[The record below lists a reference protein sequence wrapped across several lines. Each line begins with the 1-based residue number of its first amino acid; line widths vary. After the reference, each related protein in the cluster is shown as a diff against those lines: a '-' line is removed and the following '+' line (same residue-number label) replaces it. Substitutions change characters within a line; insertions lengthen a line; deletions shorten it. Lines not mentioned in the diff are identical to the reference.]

1 MRCRPNWTTDEA
13 IRHKISKAWA
23 KGDILRMAA
32 AQDGPTALEFKVT
45 GPTVRELTD
54 DFAAARTWAASLG
67 TGMPYEIRR
76 ELVPNRLH
84 GTQQM
89 PATVVV
95 TPATALAVLDMP
107 IGLLDQFI
115 GALRLI
121 DTEAPHLRGWAMQEP
136 VKVLSLVPDLPGLLS
151 AINWLAS
158 NPRPDIY
165 LRQMTAPGVHTKLM
179 ERHRSTLAAL
189 LDMTLPATAINS
201 DHTGAEGFTARYGFK
216 DQPVQVRFR
225 SLDPTIQVIPGHP
238 GADLALDAATFA
250 ALDLPAVRHVVITE
264 NKTNYLSLPELEA
277 SIAIFGAGY
286 CWQAL
291 AGAAWLHSKDILY
304 WGDIDTHGLT
314 ILSELR
320 RHFPHAR
327 SVLMDMATAQASR
340 AIWGR
345 EENQAKGT
353 PSNLTEEALQ
363 VYRALTSAGEM
374 QGIRVEQEHLYFDQ
388 AVQVISAAIR

>member
-1 MRCRPNWTTDEA
+1 M
-13 IRHKISKAWA
+13 
-23 KGDILRMAA
+23 
-32 AQDGPTALEFKVT
+32 
-45 GPTVRELTD
+45 
-54 DFAAARTWAASLG
+54 
-67 TGMPYEIRR
+67 
-76 ELVPNRLH
+76 
-84 GTQQM
+84 
-89 PATVVV
+89 
-95 TPATALAVLDMP
+95 
-107 IGLLDQFI
+107 
-115 GALRLI
+115 
-121 DTEAPHLRGWAMQEP
+121 
-136 VKVLSLVPDLPGLLS
+136 
-151 AINWLAS
+151 
-158 NPRPDIY
+158 
-165 LRQMTAPGVHTKLM
+165 
-179 ERHRSTLAAL
+179 
-189 LDMTLPATAINS
+189 
-201 DHTGAEGFTARYGFK
+201 
-216 DQPVQVRFR
+216 
-225 SLDPTIQVIPGHP
+225 
-238 GADLALDAATFA
+238 
-250 ALDLPAVRHVVITE
+250 VITE

-353 PSNLTEEALQ
+353 PSNLTEEELQ